1 MLVAFL
7 SLGLPQRD
15 GLSSTLSGTDVLS
28 PSEMQNMLD
37 GTDVLSPSEMKN
49 VLDQPSVPATEE
61 LGEQQAMSSSC
72 PSNVKGILYNHIPKT
87 GGTLI
92 NHLLKAV
99 FEANRDPDY
108 VYQVDNRGSTSS
120 DSLNHTRPTVVLEGD
135 TLRVQGNPVPI
146 EAADGKDYFVIGL
159 VRRPCDYTLSQWVE
173 KSNEAKAKGTLKPWR
188 GSMLKEPILA
198 AAQLATICDLLGGSV
213 ALPGFPAALC
223 SLVEPCGAIDPARRG
238 WGAATRPSQSHS
250 FPAFNTRSGTS
261 SHMDSEADKAKFN
274 MYVGHN
280 LNLTER
286 TSDTLGLEAT
296 SPNAPF
302 MSVGTRLRGYDSA
315 MDGGYMHCVRVES
328 ARLGRRRGTAQHHGL
343 LGGRLLSRLRRS
355 PRAATSYRMLPDETV
370 PATPISL
377 LPRRHCVM
385 QTHTVLDDF
394 KKCIKQYENCGRAP
408 GFTRGHAWPPPP
420 AAATASVAPAGL
432 MP

>member
-7 SLGLPQRD
+7 SLGLPQRN

-28 PSEMQNMLD
+28 PSEMKNVLD

-99 FEANRDPDY
+99 FLTSHDPDY
-108 VYQVDNRGSTSS
+108 LYEEDVRGDVLPATV
-120 DSLNHTRPTVVLEGD
+120 LNHTRPFVVFQGD
-135 TLRVQGNPVPI
+135 DAHYKHVDGEVPNAPI
-146 EAADGKDYFVIGL
+146 EAADGKNYFVIGL

-198 AAQLATICDLLGGSV
+198 AAQLATICNLLGGWV

-223 SLVEPCGAIDPARRG
+223 SGGAMWGHKPC
-238 WGAATRPSQSHS
+238 S
-250 FPAFNTRSGTS
+250 
-261 SHMDSEADKAKFN
+261 
-274 MYVGHN
+274 
-280 LNLTER
+280 
-286 TSDTLGLEAT
+286 
-296 SPNAPF
+296 
-302 MSVGTRLRGYDSA
+302 
-315 MDGGYMHCVRVES
+315 
-328 ARLGRRRGTAQHHGL
+328 
-343 LGGRLLSRLRRS
+343 
-355 PRAATSYRMLPDETV
+355 
-370 PATPISL
+370 
-377 LPRRHCVM
+377 
-385 QTHTVLDDF
+385 
-394 KKCIKQYENCGRAP
+394 
-408 GFTRGHAWPPPP
+408 
-420 AAATASVAPAGL
+420 
-432 MP
+432 

>member
-28 PSEMQNMLD
+28 PSEMKNVLD

-92 NHLLKAV
+92 HHLLKAV
-99 FEANRDPDY
+99 FLTSHDPDY
-108 VYQVDNRGSTSS
+108 LYDVLEDVPGLPSS

-146 EAADGKDYFVIGL
+146 AAADGKDYFVIGL
-159 VRRPCDYTLSQWVE
+159 VRRPCDYMLSHWVE
-173 KSNEAKAKGTLKPWR
+173 GSNEAKHGRGTLQPWR

-198 AAQLATICDLLGGSV
+198 AAQLATICDLLGGWV

-223 SLVEPCGAIDPARRG
+223 SGGAMWGHKPC
-238 WGAATRPSQSHS
+238 S
-250 FPAFNTRSGTS
+250 
-261 SHMDSEADKAKFN
+261 
-274 MYVGHN
+274 
-280 LNLTER
+280 
-286 TSDTLGLEAT
+286 
-296 SPNAPF
+296 
-302 MSVGTRLRGYDSA
+302 
-315 MDGGYMHCVRVES
+315 
-328 ARLGRRRGTAQHHGL
+328 
-343 LGGRLLSRLRRS
+343 
-355 PRAATSYRMLPDETV
+355 
-370 PATPISL
+370 
-377 LPRRHCVM
+377 
-385 QTHTVLDDF
+385 
-394 KKCIKQYENCGRAP
+394 
-408 GFTRGHAWPPPP
+408 
-420 AAATASVAPAGL
+420 
-432 MP
+432 

>member
-15 GLSSTLSGTDVLS
+15 GLSSTLS
-28 PSEMQNMLD
+28 

-92 NHLLKAV
+92 HHLLKAV
-99 FEANRDPDY
+99 FLTSHDPDY
-108 VYQVDNRGSTSS
+108 LYDVLEDVPGLPSS

-173 KSNEAKAKGTLKPWR
+173 KSNEANAKGTLKPWR

-198 AAQLATICDLLGGSV
+198 AAQLATICDLLGGWV

-223 SLVEPCGAIDPARRG
+223 SLVEPCGAINPARRG
-238 WGAATRPSQSHS
+238 
-250 FPAFNTRSGTS
+250 
-261 SHMDSEADKAKFN
+261 
-274 MYVGHN
+274 
-280 LNLTER
+280 
-286 TSDTLGLEAT
+286 
-296 SPNAPF
+296 
-302 MSVGTRLRGYDSA
+302 
-315 MDGGYMHCVRVES
+315 
-328 ARLGRRRGTAQHHGL
+328 
-343 LGGRLLSRLRRS
+343 
-355 PRAATSYRMLPDETV
+355 
-370 PATPISL
+370 
-377 LPRRHCVM
+377 
-385 QTHTVLDDF
+385 
-394 KKCIKQYENCGRAP
+394 
-408 GFTRGHAWPPPP
+408 
-420 AAATASVAPAGL
+420 
-432 MP
+432 